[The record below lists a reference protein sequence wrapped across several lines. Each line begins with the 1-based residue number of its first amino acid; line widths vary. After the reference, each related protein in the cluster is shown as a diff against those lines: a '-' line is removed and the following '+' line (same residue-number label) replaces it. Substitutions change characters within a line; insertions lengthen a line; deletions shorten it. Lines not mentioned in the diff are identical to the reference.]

1 MGDIMRKLTLGILAA
16 AGLALGLMQSASAA
30 DLGRP
35 VYKAPPPMVVAA
47 YNWSGFYVGVH
58 AGYGWGEVGSST
70 FGGSSDIDGWL
81 AGGQLGWNWQA
92 AGSPW
97 VFGVEVDS
105 SWSNIEASA
114 TATAGGIVATAF
126 SEIDYMGT
134 ARLRFGYAWD
144 RVLWYVTG
152 GLAWANNEI
161 GASVAGFGVAAGAS
175 SSNTHMGWTI
185 GTGLEW
191 ALADN
196 WSAKLEYL
204 YADLGAEPYF
214 GGVGAGGFDADLQVH
229 TVKLG
234 LNYRFNWGKG
244 PVMAKY

>member
-1 MGDIMRKLTLGILAA
+1 MRRLTLGILAA
-16 AGLALGLMQSASAA
+16 TGLALGLMQTASAA

-35 VYKAPPPMVVAA
+35 IYKAPPPMVVAA

-58 AGYGWGEVGSST
+58 AGYGWGDVNSSQL
-70 FGGSSDIDGWL
+70 GGSSDIDGWL
-81 AGGQLGWNWQA
+81 AGGQIGWNWQA

-105 SWSNIEASA
+105 SWSNIEADA

-126 SEIDYMGT
+126 NEIDYMGT

-161 GASVAGFGVAAGAS
+161 GASVAGPGFAVGTR
-175 SSNTHMGWTI
+175 SSNTHMGWTV

-196 WSAKLEYL
+196 WSAKVEYL
-204 YADLGAEPYF
+204 YADLDSERYF
-214 GGVGAGGFDADLQVH
+214 GAGGFDADLQVH

-234 LNYRFNWGKG
+234 LNYRFNWGKA